1 VDEDQRAGG
10 TEEKVS
16 GFRQL
21 TSMFIVSDLCE
32 PDETWAMGGNTPMHR
47 WSFSFSFLGSGLGW
61 VWDMEA

>member
-1 VDEDQRAGG
+1 
-10 TEEKVS
+10 
-16 GFRQL
+16 
-21 TSMFIVSDLCE
+21 MFIVSDLCE